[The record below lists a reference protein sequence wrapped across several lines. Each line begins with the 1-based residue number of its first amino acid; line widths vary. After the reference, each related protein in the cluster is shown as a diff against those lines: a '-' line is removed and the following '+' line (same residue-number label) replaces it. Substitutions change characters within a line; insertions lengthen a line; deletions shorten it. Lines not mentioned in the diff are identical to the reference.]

1 MNGWVKPFDKIYVDL
16 VFRKNVTTFAG
27 LLRYLEDE
35 VLASATSFDNTV
47 YLFWFIVLAMAF
59 MLFLSFYL
67 MSKPFGYPGG
77 PRKRVSRR
85 KPKFLNEKK
94 LFLKHLS
101 KKKGSWK
108 FVEVE
113 DQAKRLP
120 EKGLLTGE
128 IYGRHRWEY
137 VYGDGNSDRAIS
149 FNPATNPNSADLIFR
164 TQQLSRHDGQVG
176 GENGE

>member
-1 MNGWVKPFDKIYVDL
+1 MNSWVTEYDRFYVDL
-16 VFRKNVTTFAG
+16 VFRKNVTTFHDF
-27 LLRYLEDE
+27 LRYVEDE

-47 YLFWFIVLAMAF
+47 YLFWFIVSVMILIP
-59 MLFLSFYL
+59 LLFYL

-94 LFLKHLS
+94 FFSKHLAR
-101 KKKGSWK
+101 KRLLK

-113 DQAKRLP
+113 EQAKRLP
-120 EKGLLTGE
+120 ERSLLTGE

-137 VYGDGNSDRAIS
+137 VDGDGDSDRAI
-149 FNPATNPNSADLIFR
+149 ALILR
-164 TQQLSRHDGQVG
+164 PIETLLI
-176 GENGE
+176 